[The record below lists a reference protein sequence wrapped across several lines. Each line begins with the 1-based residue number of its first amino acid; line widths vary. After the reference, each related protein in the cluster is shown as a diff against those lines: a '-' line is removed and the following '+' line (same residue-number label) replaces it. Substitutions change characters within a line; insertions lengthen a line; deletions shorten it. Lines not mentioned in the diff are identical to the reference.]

1 MNYKAIVGTLGKVMM
16 ITAAFLCVPMAVGII
31 YGENTILPFA
41 IPACALLVIGFVF
54 YLCTKNGDKHIY
66 AKEGFIIVAV
76 SWIVMS
82 LVGSLPFIISGEIPN
97 FWDAFFETVSGF
109 TTTGATVLPDVE
121 ILSHGIQF
129 WRISTHWIGG
139 MGVLVFLLAII
150 PRSEGLMHIF
160 RAESTGPSSSKLVAK
175 MSYTARI
182 LYAIY
187 GFLTLA
193 ETVLL
198 LCGGAGVY
206 DAVLTAFSTAGTGGF
221 SMYNDSIAHFNSAYI
236 ETVVAVF
243 MMLFGVNFNV
253 FYLILIGQFKKAVKS
268 EELHA
273 YLIILLTATAIITV
287 NLLSISMN
295 FITALRYAFFQV
307 ASISSTTGFASY
319 NFGEW
324 PALSRGIMLCLTVIG
339 ACGGST
345 GGGIKVA
352 RLTILIKAGVKDVRK
367 LLRPRSAL
375 TVKFEGE
382 PLDKQIR
389 GNVRTY
395 ATIWALLVVS
405 ATMLISI
412 FDNDLFTNFLSTLSC
427 IGNVG
432 PIMNEMGPLF
442 TFGAYTS
449 FSKIVLCVLMLAGR
463 LEIFPI
469 IILFSPLAW
478 KK

>member
-1 MNYKAIVGTLGKVMM
+1 MNYKAIVGISGKVMM
-16 ITAAFLCVPMAVGII
+16 VMAAFLCVPLTVGIF
-31 YGENTILPFA
+31 YGENAILPFA
-41 IPACALLVIGFVF
+41 IPAGVLLLVGLVCF
-54 YLCTKNGDKHIY
+54 LCTKNSDNNIY
-66 AKEGFIIVAV
+66 AKEGFVIVAV
-76 SWIVMS
+76 SWIIMS
-82 LVGSLPFIISGEIPN
+82 VVGALPFVLSGEIPN
-97 FWDAFFETVSGF
+97 FWDALFESVSGF

-121 ILSHGIQF
+121 TLSRGVQF
-129 WRISTHWIGG
+129 WRIFTHWLGG

-193 ETVLL
+193 ETILL
-198 LCGGAGVY
+198 MCGGAGVY

-236 ETVVAVF
+236 EIVVAVF

-253 FYLILIGQFKKAVKS
+253 FYLILIGQVKKAIKS
-268 EELHA
+268 EELRV
-273 YLIILLTATAIITV
+273 YLIILLAATAIITI

-307 ASISSTTGFASY
+307 TSISSTTGFASY

-345 GGGIKVA
+345 GGGIKIA
-352 RLTILIKAGVKDVRK
+352 RLTILIKSGIKDIRK
-367 LLRPRSAL
+367 LLRPRAAL

-382 PLDKQIR
+382 PLEKQIER
-389 GNVRTY
+389 NVRTY
-395 ATIWALLVVS
+395 AIIWVLLVVS
-405 ATMLISI
+405 ATIIISI
-412 FDNDLFTNFLSTLSC
+412 FENDLFTNFLSTLSC

-432 PIMNEMGPLF
+432 PVMSEAGPLF
-442 TFGAYTS
+442 TFGAYS
-449 FSKIVLCVLMLAGR
+449 PCSKIVLCILMLAGR

-469 IILFSPLAW
+469 IILLSPLAW
-478 KK
+478 RK